1 MTGLMRL
8 CPSWRSN
15 RTKGLCPGG
24 MRIDRSEMLWHPAR
38 GNNQGDPRGVRGK
51 IVHRSVWGCQWRGLW
66 SSSLNV

>member
-15 RTKGLCPGG
+15 RTKGLRPGG

-38 GNNQGDPRGVRGK
+38 GNNQGDPRGFAGK
-51 IVHRSVWGCQWRGLW
+51 SCIGPYGDANGADFGARA
-66 SSSLNV
+66 